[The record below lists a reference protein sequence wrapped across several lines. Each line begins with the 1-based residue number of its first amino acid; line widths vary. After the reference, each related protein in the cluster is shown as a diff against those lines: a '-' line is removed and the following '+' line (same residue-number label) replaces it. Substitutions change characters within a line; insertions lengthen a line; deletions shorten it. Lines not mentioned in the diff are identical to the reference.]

1 MTLPKLTDAGDAV
14 SVPTTTPVPL
24 SGMLRVGFVALLVT
38 VTDPLAAPAAVGAKV
53 TVSDCV
59 APLARVNGV
68 ETLPKEKPL
77 PAIDTLETVTGPGPA
92 LETVT
97 VCAAELPT
105 LTLPKFT
112 DAGDEE
118 RVPGVVPVPESGIDK
133 LGLDALLV
141 TPIVPETA
149 PVTVGAKVRLRA

>member
-1 MTLPKLTDAGDAV
+1 
-14 SVPTTTPVPL
+14 
-24 SGMLRVGFVALLVT
+24 MLRVGFVALLVT

-77 PAIDTLETVTGPGPA
+77 PAIDTLETRTGPGPA
-92 LETVT
+92 LGTDPGL
-97 VCAAELPT
+97 AGELAT

-112 DAGDEE
+112 DGGREE
-118 RVPGVVPVPESGIDK
+118 RMPGVVPVPESGID
-133 LGLDALLV
+133 
-141 TPIVPETA
+141 
-149 PVTVGAKVRLRA
+149 